1 MTPMDII
8 TYSVMFISLYFQV
21 FLFVTLIQKYEHIR
35 EERSRGDKERGRSSW
50 ASVSIIVPAYNEEKT
65 VGKTLD
71 SLLAL
76 DYPPEKLNI
85 VVVSDGSTDKTVEVA
100 RGYTDPRITVYEKEN
115 GGKYTALNYAIER
128 TKTDFVGCLD
138 ADSFV
143 TPQALKI
150 IMLYFDKK
158 DVMAVCPSV
167 QIWKA
172 EKFLQK
178 IQATEFL
185 IGALT
190 KKIFTFLGAVYVTPG
205 PFSIY
210 RRTVFETLGGF
221 RYGYSTEDMEM
232 ALRMQSHHMVIETAQ
247 DALVYTI
254 APSSFI
260 ALYKQRVRWV
270 SGHLK
275 NTMLSYRF
283 MLFKRSY
290 GNLGMLA
297 LPFAFLSV
305 LTAVFFFGYSIYT
318 FGNYLTDT
326 VVRIF
331 YMGINWSAP
340 TFEWFFIGSGVKRVL
355 IYYMMVLLFIYLFL
369 ASRLTHRR
377 FRVSRGMVYFFFMYG
392 IIAPLWLGKSV
403 WNLLRAKEAPWR

>member
-1 MTPMDII
+1 MDIV
-8 TYSVMFISLYFQV
+8 TYSVLFISLYFQV
-21 FLFVTLIQKYEHIR
+21 FLFVTLIQKYDRIR
-35 EERSRGDKERGRSSW
+35 GERSRHGEVVRRSSW
-50 ASVSIIVPAYNEEKT
+50 PSATIIVPAFNEERT
-65 VGKTLD
+65 IGKTLE

-76 DYPPEKLNI
+76 DYPPEKLQI
-85 VVVSDGSTDKTVEVA
+85 VVVSDGSTDKTADIA
-100 RGYTDPRITVYEKEN
+100 RTYSDKRITVYEKEN
-115 GGKYTALNYAIER
+115 GGKFTALNYAIER
-128 TKTDFVGCLD
+128 IKTDFIGCLD

-150 IMLYFDKK
+150 IMLYFDRKE
-158 DVMAVCPSV
+158 VMAVCPSV

-172 EKFLQK
+172 QKFLQK

-210 RRTVFETLGGF
+210 RRTVFEKIGGF
-221 RYGYSTEDMEM
+221 RHGYSTEDMEM
-232 ALRMQSHHMVIETAQ
+232 ALRMQSHHMIIETAQ
-247 DALVYTI
+247 DALVYTV
-254 APSSFI
+254 APASLY

-275 NTMLSYRF
+275 NTILSYRF
-283 MLFKRSY
+283 ILFKRTY
-290 GNLGMLA
+290 GHLGMLT
-297 LPFAFLSV
+297 LPFAFVSV
-305 LTAVFFFGYSIYT
+305 ITAIFFFGYSIYT
-318 FGNYLTDT
+318 FGNYITDI
-326 VVRIF
+326 VVRVF
-331 YMGINWSAP
+331 YMGIHWSAP

-355 IYYMMVLLFIYLFL
+355 IYYMVVLLIIYLIL

-377 FRVSRGMVYFFFMYG
+377 FRVSTGMVYFFFMYG
-392 IIAPLWLGKSV
+392 IIAPFWLGKSL

>member
-1 MTPMDII
+1 MDII
-8 TYSVMFISLYFQV
+8 TYSVLFISLYFQV
-21 FLFVTLIQKYEHIR
+21 FLFVTLIQKYGNIKD
-35 EERSRGDKERGRSSW
+35 ERSRRKELSKRGTWPSTT
-50 ASVSIIVPAYNEEKT
+50 IIVPAFNEEKT
-65 VGKTLD
+65 IGKTLE

-76 DYPPEKLNI
+76 DYPADKLNV
-85 VVVSDGSTDKTVEVA
+85 VVVSDGSTDRTAEVA
-100 RGYTDPRITVYEKEN
+100 RTYTDKRITVYEKEN
-115 GGKYTALNYAIER
+115 GGKYSALNYAIER
-128 TKTDFVGCLD
+128 TKTEFIGCLD

-158 DVMAVCPSV
+158 EVMAVCPSV

-172 EKFLQK
+172 EKLLQK

-210 RRTVFETLGGF
+210 RKTVFEKIGGF
-221 RYGYSTEDMEM
+221 RHGYSTEDMEM
-232 ALRMQSHHMVIETAQ
+232 ALRMQSHHMIIETAQ
-247 DALVYTI
+247 DALIYTV
-254 APSSFI
+254 APSSLY

-275 NTMLSYRF
+275 NTILSYRF
-283 MLFKRSY
+283 MLFKRAY
-290 GNLGMLA
+290 GHLGMLT
-297 LPFAFLSV
+297 LPFAFVSV
-305 LTAVFFFGYSIYT
+305 ITAIFFFGYSVYT
-318 FGNYLTDT
+318 FGNFISDLVTR
-326 VVRIF
+326 VF

-340 TFEWFFIGSGVKRVL
+340 TFEWFFVGSGMKRML
-355 IYYMMVLLFIYLFL
+355 IYYMVVLLAIYLMM

-377 FRVSRGMVYFFFMYG
+377 FHVSTGMIYFFFMYG
-392 IIAPLWLGKSV
+392 IIAPFWLGKSL
-403 WNLLRAKEAPWR
+403 WNLLRAKEVPWR